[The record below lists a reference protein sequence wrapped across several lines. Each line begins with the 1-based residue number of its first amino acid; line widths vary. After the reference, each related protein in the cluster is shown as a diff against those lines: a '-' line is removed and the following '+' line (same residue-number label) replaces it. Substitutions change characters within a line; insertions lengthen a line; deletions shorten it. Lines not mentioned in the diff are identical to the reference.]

1 VETTAGSRILAGFV
15 PPYQATLAAKLQGAG
30 AAVVGK
36 TNLTEFGMSFDM
48 EDALCGRTQNPWRP
62 GTTPGGAAGGAAAA
76 VAAGQAAA
84 AVAADTG
91 GDVRIPASYCG
102 LVGFTPT
109 YGRISRYGV
118 IQHAPSLTQVGLLAR
133 KVRDIALLLQVLAG
147 EDPQDH
153 TSLPGTLPDLLAEVG
168 EPQPLRIGIAP
179 GAYKSW
185 AEGEVYQTLER
196 LWQETAAQLGWQLVE
211 VDLPWLDLAQIARR
225 LIAAAESSSTLGR
238 YDGVRYGYRAKD
250 AQDMRELFS
259 RTRAEGFGQVVKG
272 EILLGTYI
280 LGDKDHYE
288 AYYLQALRARKLVYK
303 SWQGLWQEVDLLLTP
318 TTPELAGRG
327 KTPPEI
333 FTGPSNLAGLPA
345 ISLPCGL
352 VDGLP
357 VGVQLIA
364 PAGEEGRLLR
374 AADALEKM
382 IDFASSR
389 NGGGQGA

>member
-1 VETTAGSRILAGFV
+1 
-15 PPYQATLAAKLQGAG
+15 
-30 AAVVGK
+30 
-36 TNLTEFGMSFDM
+36 M
-48 EDALCGRTQNPWRP
+48 
-62 GTTPGGAAGGAAAA
+62 
-76 VAAGQAAA
+76 
-84 AVAADTG
+84 
-91 GDVRIPASYCG
+91 IPASYCG
-102 LVGFTPT
+102 PVGFTPT
-109 YGRISRYGV
+109 YGRISRYGD
-118 IQHAPSLTQVGLLAR
+118 PSTLPLTRWGLAR

-185 AEGEVYQTLER
+185 AEGEVYETLER

-225 LIAAAESSSTLGR
+225 LIAAVESSSTLGR

-288 AYYLQALRARKLVYK
+288 AYYLRPLRARKLVYK

-318 TTPELAGRG
+318 TTPRACG
-327 KTPPEI
+327 KGENTLRR
-333 FTGPSNLAGLPA
+333 S
-345 ISLPCGL
+345 SL
-352 VDGLP
+352 D
-357 VGVQLIA
+357 
-364 PAGEEGRLLR
+364 R
-374 AADALEKM
+374 ATRRDCRPFPFLWTC
-382 IDFASSR
+382 
-389 NGGGQGA
+389 